1 MDFHGVRDLFFSN
14 CSIYGF
20 YVSRLAPIS
29 TLLPCSALFG
39 FLYSYIDDFHRERE
53 YHSNCNAIF
62 IEKYKKFNIM
72 VLVDR
77 CWKFYRFVSEK
88 EYNSKIRDKFNENVL
103 QTILKKLINDDF
115 KW

>member
-1 MDFHGVRDLFFSN
+1 MKQKDPYEKYIFFEWSQYKN
-14 CSIYGF
+14 LKKGEKYKVIHNN
-20 YVSRLAPIS
+20 YVIEAFF
-29 TLLPCSALFG
+29 C
-39 FLYSYIDDFHRERE
+39 SYIDDFHRERE